1 MKAKTA
7 NKLKQEA
14 NERYELGKIN
24 LDTLKTI
31 CFNLNELV
39 RNTPIMER

>member
-1 MKAKTA
+1 MKANTA

-14 NERYELGKIN
+14 NERYELGKI
-24 LDTLKTI
+24 TLKQLKDS

>member
-7 NKLKQEA
+7 DKLKQEA
-14 NERYELGKIN
+14 NERYELGRI
-24 LDTLKTI
+24 TLEELKKG
-31 CFNLNELV
+31 CFHLNELV

>member
-7 NKLKQEA
+7 DKLKQEA
-14 NERYELGKIN
+14 NARYELGKIN

-39 RNTPIMER
+39 RKTPISDR